1 MPFSDSFL
9 RSFVPSRAAPGH
21 RERLRAAI
29 GALAGL
35 LVTGALATS
44 TMGGAA
50 PALIAPMGASAVLL
64 FAVPASP
71 LAQPWS
77 IVGGNL
83 VAALIGVTVARWVPS
98 PLVAAG
104 FAAALA
110 ILAMAAL
117 RCIHPP
123 SGAVALT
130 AVLGGPHVVEAG
142 YHFVLTPVLL
152 DSVLLATAAIAW
164 NNLTGLSYP
173 HRAHP
178 PAHPHPPRAT
188 AMPDDAD
195 FDAVLADY
203 GEALDIDRED
213 LKMLVRELV
222 GRVEERNV
230 RS

>member
-1 MPFSDSFL
+1 MPSARSFL
-9 RSFVPSRAAPGH
+9 RSFVPPSGAAGH

-35 LVTGALATS
+35 LVTGALAAW

-83 VAALIGVTVARWVPS
+83 VAALIGVTIARWVPS
-98 PLVAAG
+98 LLVAASL
-104 FAAALA
+104 AVALA

-117 RCIHPP
+117 RCLHPP

-130 AVLGGPHVVEAG
+130 AVLGGPHVIEAG
-142 YHFVLTPVLL
+142 YRFVAAPVLL
-152 DSVLLATAAIAW
+152 DSVLLAVAAIAW
-164 NNLTGLSYP
+164 NNLTGLTYP

-178 PAHPHPPRAT
+178 PAHPHPPRAM

-195 FDAVLADY
+195 IDAVLADY
-203 GEALDIDRED
+203 GEALDIDRAD
-213 LKMLVRELV
+213 LSMLVRELL
-222 GRVEERNV
+222 GRAEERTA
-230 RS
+230 RP